1 MSRWASSWLIL
12 SVHQAAEHVCVGAQ
26 AIKKALA
33 GVGDHGL
40 LDQLLFVKA
49 VAQTLGAV
57 VGVVA
62 EVAQQAVRTHEL
74 LEVGEFWG

>member
-1 MSRWASSWLIL
+1 MLG
-12 SVHQAAEHVCVGAQ
+12 VHQAAEHVCVGAQ
-26 AIKKALA
+26 AVEKALA

-40 LDQLLFVKA
+40 LNQLLFVKA

-62 EVAQQAVRTHEL
+62 EVAQQVIRTHEL
-74 LEVGEFWG
+74 LEVGELWN